1 MPTGC
6 GLCHGDRF
14 VGIVRAFSAL
24 VGMDAAVRPADTL
37 RRGSAS
43 TTMPERRTADPAT
56 TDQTI
61 KGTLDPEPE
70 TKQERKSWH
79 DLSLTQVVGGALAA
93 MTAAA
98 LGSRFS
104 AAGTVVGAALASVIV
119 AVAGALYT
127 ASLRRTHQ
135 TVRVVLSGRPTPA
148 AGMESP
154 STPARPVPGDSAAVA
169 PRSLPNPTGSADTP
183 ARPSRRRA
191 LVVRSVVGAAATFAL
206 AAGALTM
213 YEALTGHALSGGS
226 GTTFSQVQQD
236 GPEDRPT
243 DEQAP
248 APSESADPSP
258 TAEPS
263 AEPSVTPEA
272 EPSPTAEPSAE
283 PSTEPSAEPSVT
295 PEAEPSATAAP
306 PSAAPSQTPRPPR

>member
-1 MPTGC
+1 
-6 GLCHGDRF
+6 
-14 VGIVRAFSAL
+14 
-24 VGMDAAVRPADTL
+24 
-37 RRGSAS
+37 
-43 TTMPERRTADPAT
+43 MPERRTAAPAT

-61 KGTLDPEPE
+61 KQPLDQEHE
-70 TKQERKSWH
+70 TEQQKKSWL
-79 DLSLTQVVGGALAA
+79 DLSVTQVVGGALAA

-104 AAGTVVGAALASVIV
+104 VAGTVVGAALASVIA

-135 TVRVVLSGRPTPA
+135 TVRVVLGGRPTQVV
-148 AGMESP
+148 GVESP
-154 STPARPVPGDSAAVA
+154 STPVRPVPSGSSAGGS
-169 PRSLPNPTGSADTP
+169 RSLASLAGKADTS
-183 ARPSRRRA
+183 ARPSRGRA
-191 LVVRSVVGAAATFAL
+191 LVVRSVVGAGVTFAL

-213 YEALTGHALSGGS
+213 YETLTGHALSGGS

-243 DEQAP
+243 DQQAP

-263 AEPSVTPEA
+263 AEPPVTPEA
-272 EPSPTAEPSAE
+272 EPSPTPEPSAE
-283 PSTEPSAEPSVT
+283 PTTEPTAEPSVT
-295 PEAEPSATAAP
+295 PEAEPSATTAP
-306 PSAAPSQTPRPPR
+306 PSAAPSQTPQPPR

>member
-1 MPTGC
+1 
-6 GLCHGDRF
+6 
-14 VGIVRAFSAL
+14 
-24 VGMDAAVRPADTL
+24 
-37 RRGSAS
+37 
-43 TTMPERRTADPAT
+43 
-56 TDQTI
+56 
-61 KGTLDPEPE
+61 
-70 TKQERKSWH
+70 
-79 DLSLTQVVGGALAA
+79 

-104 AAGTVVGAALASVIV
+104 VAGTVVGAALASVIA

-127 ASLRRTHQ
+127 ASLRRTHK
-135 TVRVVLSGRPTPA
+135 TVRVVLGGRPTHA
-148 AGMESP
+148 AGIKSP
-154 STPARPVPGDSAAVA
+154 STPAQPVPGVSAAVA
-169 PRSLPNPTGSADTP
+169 PRSLPSLAGTADTS
-183 ARPSRRRA
+183 ATASRRRA
-191 LVVRSVVGAAATFAL
+191 LVVRAVVGTAATFAL

-243 DEQAP
+243 DKQAP

-272 EPSPTAEPSAE
+272 EPSPTAK
-283 PSTEPSAEPSVT
+283 PSAEPSVT
-295 PEAEPSATAAP
+295 PQAEPSATAAP
-306 PSAAPSQTPRPPR
+306 PSAVLPPK

>member
-1 MPTGC
+1 
-6 GLCHGDRF
+6 
-14 VGIVRAFSAL
+14 
-24 VGMDAAVRPADTL
+24 
-37 RRGSAS
+37 
-43 TTMPERRTADPAT
+43 MPERRTAAPAT

-61 KGTLDPEPE
+61 KRTLNPEPE
-70 TKQERKSWH
+70 TAQDKKSWL

-104 AAGTVVGAALASVIV
+104 VAGTVAGAALASVIA

-127 ASLRRTHQ
+127 ASLHRTRE
-135 TVRVVLSGRPTPA
+135 TVRVVLGGRSTRA
-148 AGMESP
+148 AGIESP
-154 STPARPVPGDSAAVA
+154 ATPVHPVPDISAVVA
-169 PRSLPNPTGSADTP
+169 RRSLPSLAGTADTSR
-183 ARPSRRRA
+183 ASRRRA
-191 LVVRSVVGAAATFAL
+191 LVVRSVVGAAAIFAL
-206 AAGALTM
+206 AAGALSM

-226 GTTFSQVQQD
+226 GTTFSQVQQVEPKD
-236 GPEDRPT
+236 QPT

-263 AEPSVTPEA
+263 VTPEA
-272 EPSPTAEPSAE
+272 EPSPTAA
-283 PSTEPSAEPSVT
+283 PSAEPSVT
-295 PEAEPSATAAP
+295 PEAEASATAAP